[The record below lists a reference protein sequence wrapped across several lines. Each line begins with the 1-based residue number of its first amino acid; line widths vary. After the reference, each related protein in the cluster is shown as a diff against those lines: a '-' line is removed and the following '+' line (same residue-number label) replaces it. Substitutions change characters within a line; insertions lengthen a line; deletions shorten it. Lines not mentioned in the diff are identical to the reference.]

1 MKTTSRLVRDAENN
15 LGKFIK
21 RVRDIADG
29 KTPNTLSTK
38 RRADQLKKAKA
49 TKMDILAEFTKV
61 EDSIYLSV
69 VEEKAFQKHAPMRA
83 IIESFGT
90 EIAGHARYHL
100 VDKKDLTTTL
110 VTNYIPPSDDD
121 DGDDDGMIS

>member
-1 MKTTSRLVRDAENN
+1 
-15 LGKFIK
+15 
-21 RVRDIADG
+21 
-29 KTPNTLSTK
+29 
-38 RRADQLKKAKA
+38 
-49 TKMDILAEFTKV
+49 
-61 EDSIYLSV
+61 
-69 VEEKAFQKHAPMRA
+69 MRA

-90 EIAGHARYHL
+90 EIAGHARYQL